1 MKFRIKVT
9 LCMISLMAILF
20 AIGGTALIYNSFEN
34 SMAREISS
42 AQKSY
47 DMILNTLKIV
57 NNTST
62 WNSADDICDTIKQIS
77 SQNESFCAMRL
88 SSKDEVIYASGEAV
102 DIYQDLSSHADSTHV
117 SYIVISDRDKYFL
130 QLCGTFNVGISLM
143 YLDAAYDIT
152 SVYVMHQEQQQTYIR
167 IFCVLITLCA
177 IFSYLLSFILTK
189 PLTHLSKVAS
199 EISSG
204 NYEQRSR
211 LNSKDEIGLLSKEF
225 DKMADTLV
233 LQMDE
238 LNAAIERQ
246 NQFIGDFT
254 HELKTPMTSII
265 GYADLLRRNTLS
277 KEDADDAANY
287 IFSEGRRLERLSIK
301 MLELIVAEQEQLEL
315 VSTNP
320 SEIIKN
326 LIIHLEKKYNNQ
338 SIHFITELDDG
349 RCMLE
354 PDLFSS
360 LIINLLENAKRAMPD
375 GGTISIFSEIA
386 ENGCI
391 VSVSDTGQGIPAE
404 ALNHITEA
412 FYRVDKARS
421 RAHGGAGLGL
431 TLCAKIAK
439 LHNGSISIE
448 SQVDRGTKI
457 TVNLEGGAV

>member
-315 VSTNP
+315 VPTSP

-338 SIHFITELDDG
+338 SIYFITELG
-349 RCMLE
+349 EGPCMLE

-448 SQVDRGTKI
+448 SQVDHGTKI